1 MDIRQLE
8 HFVALVELGTVHA
21 AAKHRFISQ
30 PGLSGSIKRL
40 ESQLG
45 TALFERDGR
54 GMHTTVKGMG
64 FYVHAKHILEQVRLA
79 RSDLDAGSNSIVIG
93 LGEARLSEFVGHL
106 ANELGVSSPSISLS
120 FIEGHMDALAPQ
132 LLNGDIDVAVV
143 YGDLNLSGLP
153 LTVRLLARSQW
164 VVFCRSGHPLTE
176 IAKQVPLAELKKF
189 GLVRNRA
196 APKFTPY
203 QPILRDR
210 KTKPL
215 NDSQCVTAA
224 SEQMAKEL
232 ILNSNLL
239 GYGPRY
245 SIYQEQLRG
254 EIVEIKLPIEK
265 YFIDI
270 AIVRRPN
277 VHSVVLDRVV
287 ELTEAYYRDL
297 KIS

>member
-54 GMHTTVKGMG
+54 GMHTTAKGRD
-64 FYVHAKHILEQVRLA
+64 FYVHAKQILEQMRLA
-79 RSDLDAGSNSIVIG
+79 RADLDTGLNSIVIG
-93 LGEARLSEFVGHL
+93 LGEARLSEFAGYL
-106 ANELGVSSPSISLS
+106 TNELEASFPSIRLS
-120 FIEGHMDALAPQ
+120 FVEGHMDALAPQ
-132 LLNGDIDVAVV
+132 LLNGDIDLAVI
-143 YGDLNLSGLP
+143 YGDLNLNPLP

-164 VVFCRSGHPLTE
+164 IVFCRSGHPLTH
-176 IAKQVPLAELKKF
+176 IAKQVPIAELKKF
-189 GLVRNRA
+189 GLVSNGA
-196 APKFTPY
+196 APKSTPY
-203 QPILRDR
+203 QPIFRDR
-210 KTKPL
+210 KTKLL
-215 NDSQCVTAA
+215 NDSRCVIAA
-224 SEQMAKEL
+224 TEQMAKEL
-232 ILNSNLL
+232 ILNTNLL

-254 EIVEIKLPIEK
+254 ELVEIRLPIEK

-270 AIVRRPN
+270 AIARRQN
-277 VHSVVLDRVV
+277 AHSAVLDRIV
-287 ELTEAYYRDL
+287 ESTEAYYQGL